1 MNPFLTSILILL
13 SLSVFSQKLEKFE
26 FSECLDE
33 ELTYSINNRIVS
45 QKFEDDLFVIEI
57 SVVVN
62 CCGNELGS
70 IDVDGDTLRL
80 FSSARPEPVE
90 DENGDLVEYVSIECD
105 CICCFTF
112 KYFISGLEK
121 KAYSVFYEDK
131 PIKESEH

>member
-1 MNPFLTSILILL
+1 MKPFLTSILFLL

-33 ELTYSINNRIVS
+33 VNIDKLNNRIVS
-45 QKFEDDLFVIEI
+45 QKFLDDLFVIEI

-70 IDVDGDTLRL
+70 IEVDGDNLRL

-90 DENGDLVEYVSIECD
+90 DENGELVQYVSVACD
-105 CICCFTF
+105 CVCCFTF
-112 KYFISGLEK
+112 KYHISGLEK
-121 KAYSVFYEDK
+121 KTYTVFYESK
-131 PIKESEH
+131 PIK